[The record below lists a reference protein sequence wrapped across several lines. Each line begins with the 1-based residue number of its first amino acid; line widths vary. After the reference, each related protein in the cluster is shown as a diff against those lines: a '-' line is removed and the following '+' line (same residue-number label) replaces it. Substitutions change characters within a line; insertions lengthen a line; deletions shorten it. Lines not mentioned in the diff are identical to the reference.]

1 MQVQGLGRG
10 WSWPD
15 EDDKCRAVIF
25 DWSKDLDVVYPH
37 CRKFD
42 TAVQAGG
49 NMGVWP
55 LLLAKKFKLV
65 HTFEPDPR
73 CLPHLHENLRG
84 LSNVRIHE
92 HGLWNAPDV
101 CCIKNMAHEQR
112 NLGAQYVV
120 LGGDGQIPL
129 DTIDSLLLDSCDLI
143 YLDIEGAELPALQG
157 ARETIEKFRPVIAVE
172 DKTLSRR
179 FGYEKGDIEKWLAAD
194 YGYRVVARPHRDV
207 VLAC

>member
-15 EDDKCRAVIF
+15 EDDKCRKVVF

-42 TAVQAGG
+42 ITVQAGG

-55 LLLAKKFKLV
+55 WLLAKKFKAV
-65 HTFEPDPR
+65 YTFEPDTR
-73 CLPHLHENLRG
+73 CVPHLRENLAG
-84 LSNVRIHE
+84 ISNVRIHE
-92 HGLWNAPDV
+92 CGLWECNSYASIHNEP
-101 CCIKNMAHEQR
+101 HEQR
-112 NLGAQYVV
+112 NLGAQFIRTETS
-120 LGGDGQIPL
+120 GIPL
-129 DTIDSLLLDSCDLI
+129 TTIDSLGLPACDLI
-143 YLDIEGAELPALQG
+143 YLDVEGAELPALHG
-157 ARETIEKFRPVIAVE
+157 ASETIEKFRPVIAVE